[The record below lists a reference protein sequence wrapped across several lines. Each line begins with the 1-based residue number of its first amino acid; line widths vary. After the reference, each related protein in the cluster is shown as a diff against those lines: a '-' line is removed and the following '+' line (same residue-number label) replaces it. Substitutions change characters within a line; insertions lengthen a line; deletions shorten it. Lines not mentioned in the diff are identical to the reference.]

1 MSTNIDYSKNDAEF
15 NELLTQYNQVEYLYK
30 AVIEAVRARLE
41 TIGSEFNM
49 RNRHNPIHHI
59 ETRIKSPQSIRGK
72 LAKAGLPITMDS
84 AKKNLRDIAGV
95 RVVCFYTNDI
105 FTVANLLKNQD
116 DIELI
121 EEKNYISRP
130 KENGYRSLHL
140 VVDVPIYL
148 SSGKLYIP
156 VEVQIRTIAMDFW
169 ASLEHSLRYKSE
181 NERPFFISDEL
192 KRCADIIAETD
203 ERMENIFKSINLLDD
218 VQDQ

>member
-140 VVDVPIYL
+140 VLDVPIFLLNQKKYRR
-148 SSGKLYIP
+148 
-156 VEVQIRTIAMDFW
+156 VEVQFRTMAMDFW
-169 ASLEHSLRYKSE
+169 ASLEHKVRYKKNVE
-181 NERPFFISDEL
+181 NTEKLNREL
-192 KRCADIIAETD
+192 KECADMIALAD
-203 ERMENIFKSINLLDD
+203 ERMMQIRTQLESDNKI
-218 VQDQ
+218 